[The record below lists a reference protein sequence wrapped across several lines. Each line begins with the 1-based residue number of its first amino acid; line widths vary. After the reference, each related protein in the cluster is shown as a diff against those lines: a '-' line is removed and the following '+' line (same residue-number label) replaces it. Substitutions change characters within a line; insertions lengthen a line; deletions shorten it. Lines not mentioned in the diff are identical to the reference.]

1 MIFKNSKRKREKKI
15 FPSFFLYDFFFF
27 RPRGAIC
34 SCDVICDNNRLEYI
48 VWFIDQFFSVKISF
62 E

>member
-15 FPSFFLYDFFFF
+15 FPSFFLYDFFF

-34 SCDVICDNNRLEYI
+34 SYDVICDNNRLEYI
-48 VWFIDQFFSVKISF
+48 VWFIDQFFSV
-62 E
+62 